1 MSFYAALSQKWFPN
15 PCSLTSWGWMPLNLL
30 GNINYK
36 SQANQNSWPP
46 ADWRGAWG
54 AAGVMGLSVL
64 GWCLGLFYVAVTGYA
79 RPSHLFEN
87 TDSFL
92 QFWRLESSKLRSLR
106 LLASFQ
112 QGRGRGQG
120 CRWRCANREVGV
132 EKRSRANPL
141 NRKLLQRHQSTLSIN
156 SVNSFKKSGPLR
168 AGHLLKDSPPGHM
181 ESWELSH
188 RHRDV
193 HATAGDTRGF
203 GSHGSLSHYIFGNCV
218 VCDLRQ

>member
-1 MSFYAALSQKWFPN
+1 M
-15 PCSLTSWGWMPLNLL
+15 NLL

-46 ADWRGAWG
+46 ADWRSAWG

-92 QFWRLESSKLRSLR
+92 QFWRLESSRLRSR
-106 LLASFQ
+106 DEGEGKGAGGGVQ
-112 QGRGRGQG
+112 T
-120 CRWRCANREVGV
+120 EVGV
-132 EKRSRANPL
+132 EKRSLANPL
-141 NRKLLQRHQSTLSIN
+141 NRELLQRHQSTLSIN

-193 HATAGDTRGF
+193 HATTGDTRGF
-203 GSHGSLSHYIFGNCV
+203 GSHGSLSH
-218 VCDLRQ
+218 